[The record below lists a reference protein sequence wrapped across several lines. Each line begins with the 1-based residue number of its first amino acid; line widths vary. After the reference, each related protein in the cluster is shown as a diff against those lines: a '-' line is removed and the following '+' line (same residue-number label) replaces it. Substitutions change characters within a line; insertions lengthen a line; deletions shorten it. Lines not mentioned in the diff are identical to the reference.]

1 MSDFTNFRAVFDE
14 LTDEVARARHQFF
27 LEHLANWYQLL
38 DETPGVSAAIKAL
51 EEGHDVPR
59 FLKESEDTMGSFV
72 GSGTLLWPKDSKQRL
87 GMKLAVF
94 RSMAEEKIDALDFS
108 HNFSYVDKYHDANIS
123 ALSDQI
129 FMPMA
134 RDLRRYLER
143 LDAAG
148 ELESIP
154 ASDRVVTL
162 DHNSQKYKDVMQA
175 LDTLEKALKGDNALY
190 DDAALKEQHLAE
202 TSALQRLFK
211 SAKVRTFLVFSIVG
225 TVFTYI
231 AKKAADTTVGKLAVE
246 AIEKLRSLI
255 DIPWPF

>member
-1 MSDFTNFRAVFDE
+1 VSDFTNFRAVYDE
-14 LTDEVARARHQFF
+14 LTDEVSRARHQFF
-27 LEHLANWYQLL
+27 LEHLSNWFQLI
-38 DETPGVSAAIKAL
+38 DETPGVSSVVKAL
-51 EEGHDVPR
+51 AEGHDVDL
-59 FLKESEDTMGSFV
+59 FLKESEATMGSFV

-148 ELESIP
+148 ELDAIP

-175 LDTLEKALKGDNALY
+175 LETLEKALRGDNALY
-190 DDAALKEQHLAE
+190 DDPELKDRHLAE
-202 TSALQRLFK
+202 TSALQRLLK
-211 SAKVRTFLVFSIVG
+211 ALQIKTILVFSIVG
-225 TVFTYI
+225 SALFYI
-231 AKKAADTTVGKLAVE
+231 AKKAADSTIGKLAVE

-255 DIPWPF
+255 DIAWPF